1 MFITAVDLFMQ
12 NVCKVVGNKY
22 LSLALF
28 VLEGLLSWYQ
38 KDLNKN
44 TYDDALLCVAS
55 DDG

>member
-1 MFITAVDLFMQ
+1 MQ

-38 KDLNKN
+38 KDLLNKN

>member
-1 MFITAVDLFMQ
+1 MQ